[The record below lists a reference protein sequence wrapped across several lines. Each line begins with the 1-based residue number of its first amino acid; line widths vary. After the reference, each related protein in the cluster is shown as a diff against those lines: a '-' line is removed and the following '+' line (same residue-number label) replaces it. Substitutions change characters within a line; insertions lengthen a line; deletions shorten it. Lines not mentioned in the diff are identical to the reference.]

1 VQFRQRALSRLQSPE
16 ELDLPVRLAR
26 PQGRLVLAV
35 TVVVMAAA
43 SWWALT
49 GSVSS
54 KVTASG
60 ILTHAQGSYTLQ
72 SPVAGQVTRVLAEEG
87 QLLDPGEALLTV
99 RTDEGGEREVDAVA
113 GGLLTTVVAD
123 AGAVVTAGADVA
135 TLEHVKGP
143 DEPLIAVLYVPG
155 DGGAAIPVGAS
166 VDLSVQSVPRERF
179 GVLRGRVEAVGSA
192 PLTRRQI
199 SGFLGDEQLADIFS
213 REGNPIAVV
222 VRLERSRAT
231 ESGYAWSSTDGPPY
245 AVASRTPVSG
255 AVTLAA
261 QRPVDWLLP

>member
-1 VQFRQRALSRLQSPE
+1 MQFRQRALSRLQSPE

-43 SWWALT
+43 GVWALT

-60 ILTHAQGSYTLQ
+60 ILTHAEGSYTLQ
-72 SPVAGQVTRVLAEEG
+72 SPVAGQVTSVLAEEG
-87 QLLDPGEALLTV
+87 QLLDPGEPLLTV
-99 RTDEGGEREVDAVA
+99 RTEDGDRDVEAVA
-113 GGLLTTVVAD
+113 GGQLTTVIAR

-135 TLEHVKGP
+135 TLEHVSGP
-143 DEPLIAVLYVPG
+143 DEPLVAVLYLPG

-199 SGFLGDEQLADIFS
+199 SGFLGDEQLAEHFS
-213 REGNPIAVV
+213 REGSPIAVV

-245 AVASRTPVSG
+245 AVASRTPVTG
-255 AVTLAA
+255 AVHLAA